1 MPRPQRLTAWLRGVR
16 RALAPAN
23 ASRPA
28 TPATPSTAGDKPGT
42 RKPKAPARHPL
53 VHEVRRLLTAKDVA
67 AAQSLADERVAQP
80 SPTADAHMAAG
91 LVAHHRHLHD
101 LALHHFDLSG
111 GDATWVTPVAYI
123 ESLFQVDPERG
134 LALTREWLDDA
145 PVTVRAK
152 TWHTILRFVFAH
164 GDTALRHAVHDR
176 LVASYRGDEK
186 RWREGAAEI
195 AWLERWRRAERHAT
209 APAPDGRVPFAVMD
223 YVQPGKSKTSQNI
236 GDHVQTLSSLGH
248 VVRRQ
253 NLRFHGQPE
262 LTDFVREMQGRV
274 RPELRL
280 DGDTTDVELYR
291 VDRDGSTFQAFPE
304 DTWLLEFGWHSHDLA
319 ATGVWDFPM
328 HENLRPIFVSFHCN
342 KRGLLTPEALDY
354 LRAHGPIGC
363 RDWTTV
369 DLLLSLDV
377 PAFFSGCLTTTVST
391 VFPELE
397 ERPAPATV
405 YVDAVREPVPDG
417 HENIKQS
424 YRKVKARTFVE
435 NMREAVRLLE
445 WYRTNY
451 THVVTKR
458 LHCYLPTTSLGLDVD
473 FQPANYADVRFSGLH
488 PLDHDGFEAIRT
500 GMIARLEPVLTA
512 IFSGQKAEDVYA
524 LWRETVAPEVEA
536 AQARH
541 TAATPLPELPVE
553 PSVLAAPAVVEAEPV
568 EGAVDVVFL
577 HRRDELSLLGD
588 AVRALDVAA
597 TTPLRVWLVGA
608 GLDAALLPETSERT
622 TVHRVPTEGLAFE
635 AVGVTPAQRPH
646 QALLPHLLP
655 GVDRAVVLPVDA
667 VVLGDLAELAAVDLG
682 DTSLAA
688 RQTSHAD
695 PSGFGLLYRAA
706 RRLDDAPATAYDF
719 YRRIHAKHVF
729 DFNAF
734 DTGVMVLDL
743 ASLREAGFAAACL
756 TAMREFRIDARE
768 ALHLYAGPHR
778 TELDEAWDHVPTRDL
793 PDSDARLVHWAD
805 SVKPWD
811 DAYVARQEL
820 WFDRAEAP
828 AVAATS

>member
-1 MPRPQRLTAWLRGVR
+1 MPRRPLHPATWLRGAR
-16 RALAPAN
+16 RALRSALGSRDASPQA
-23 ASRPA
+23 AALALSRP
-28 TPATPSTAGDKPGT
+28 T
-42 RKPKAPARHPL
+42 
-53 VHEVRRLLTAKDVA
+53 VHEVRALLGAKDLR
-67 AAQSLADERVAQP
+67 AAQSLVDEALAQP
-80 SPTADAHMAAG
+80 SPDGDVLLAAG
-91 LVAHHRHLHD
+91 LVAHRKHLHERALSFFD
-101 LALHHFDLSG
+101 RAGDDALA
-111 GDATWVTPVAYI
+111 VTPVAFV
-123 ESLFQVDPERG
+123 ESLFRVDPQRG
-134 LALTREWLDDA
+134 LTLARAWLDGTDA
-145 PVTVRAK
+145 PLDAR
-152 TWHTILRFVFAH
+152 TWHTVLRYVFAH
-164 GDTALRHAVHDR
+164 GDAALRHAVHDR
-176 LVASYRGDEK
+176 FVASYRGAE
-186 RWREGAAEI
+186 RQWPGGAAEI
-195 AWLERWRRAERHAT
+195 AWLERWRRAERHTT
-209 APAPDGRVPFAVMD
+209 APAPGARVPFAVMD
-223 YVQPGKSKTSQNI
+223 YVQPGKGKSSQNI

-262 LTDFVREMQGRV
+262 LTEFAREMQGRV

-280 DGDTTDVELYR
+280 DGEPTDVELYR
-291 VDRDGSTFQAFPE
+291 VDRDGSSFQAFPE
-304 DTWLLEFGWHSHDLA
+304 GTWLLEFGWHSHDLA

-397 ERPAPATV
+397 ERPEPATV

-417 HENIKQS
+417 HDNIKQS
-424 YRKVKARTFVE
+424 YREVKDRTFVE

-445 WYRTNY
+445 WYRTGY

-458 LHCYLPTTSLGLDVD
+458 LHCYLPTTSLGLEVD

-500 GMIARLEPVLTA
+500 GMIARLEPVLSA
-512 IFSGQKAEDVYA
+512 IFSGRDAEDVYA

-536 AQARH
+536 ARARH
-541 TAATPLPELPVE
+541 TAATPLPQLPVE
-553 PSVLAAPAVVEAEPV
+553 PAVLAAPVAVDAPPV
-568 EGAVDVVFL
+568 DGAVDVVL
-577 HRRDELSLLGD
+577 TPRIAELPHVGA
-588 AVRALDVAA
+588 AVQALDAAA
-597 TTPLRVWLVGA
+597 TTPLRVWLVGPKVTRVS
-608 GLDAALLPETSERT
+608 LPELSAGT
-622 TVHRVPTEGLAFE
+622 TVHRVPTTGLDLAS
-635 AVGVTPAQRPH
+635 VGLTASQRAH
-646 QALLPHLLP
+646 HTLLPHLLP

-667 VVLGDLAELAAVDLG
+667 VVLGDLAELAALDLG
-682 DTSLAA
+682 DTAVAA
-688 RQTSHAD
+688 RHTSHAD

-706 RRLDDAPATAYDF
+706 RRLDDAPETAYDF
-719 YRRIHAKHVF
+719 YRRIHARHVF

-734 DTGVMVLDL
+734 DTDVLVLDL
-743 ASLREAGFAAACL
+743 ARLRADGFAAQSL
-756 TAMREFRIDARE
+756 SAMREFRIDARE

-793 PDSDARLVHWAD
+793 PTAEAKLVHWAD
-805 SVKPWD
+805 AVKPWD

-820 WFDRAEAP
+820 WLERAEAP
-828 AVAATS
+828 VAVAAH